1 MCVAG
6 INGLPGPIICADGEH
21 FMKRQIISLLAL
33 VALMASVGFAHG
45 DKKHVL
51 GTLEKINAD
60 SVVVK
65 QADGKSVEVKLVS
78 GTMYVTRDG
87 KAAKL
92 SDLAVG
98 DRVVIHA
105 TPNPDSSLSADE
117 IKFSVAG
124 AANAPTAS
132 KPN

>member
-1 MCVAG
+1 MNRKLRIV
-6 INGLPGPIICADGEH
+6 
-21 FMKRQIISLLAL
+21 SLLAL
-33 VALMASVGFAHG
+33 FAFIASITFAHG
-45 DKKHVL
+45 DKKHVM

-65 QADGKSVEVKLVS
+65 QSDGKSVEVKLVS
-78 GTMYVTRDG
+78 GTMYVSRDG

-105 TPNPDSSLSADE
+105 TPTGDTLSADE
-117 IKFSVAG
+117 VKFSPQESTKG
-124 AANAPTAS
+124 PTAPKS
-132 KPN
+132 KQ